1 MALTISAIGST
12 AGVSAKF
19 SDISPHEMGVMSL
32 DDRLRDA
39 FSTNSVSTQ
48 NEYNFIMNKVN
59 DQNFDVSPKALLE
72 LQVRLGEYK
81 QGVEIISALTRK
93 GVATIESLLKT

>member
-1 MALTISAIGST
+1 MTISAIGGT
-12 AGVSAKF
+12 AGASARF
-19 SDISPHEMGVMSL
+19 SDISPRETGGLSL

-39 FSTNSVSTQ
+39 FSTSSVSTQ
-48 NEYNFIMNKVN
+48 NEYNYIMNKVN